1 MARSLLLASLLLAVP
16 TAAFAETTALTPQLR
31 TTVQTPSLGTGSL
44 ALSPDGR
51 TVAVLRLNRVR
62 GSRATLVLSDARTGQ
77 ELRRIATTNTYDGAL
92 AFSPDGQTLVNVGS
106 DVQAYDVTTGRVRWS
121 HRSSDA
127 VPSSPAVVFSPDG
140 TALYFSHLDTVGN
153 RHLIRSDARTGKG
166 VWDAFRIPS
175 AAQQPP
181 REESFY
187 GRILSLAVHPAGG
200 LLASG
205 SFGGGIAVWNAAT
218 GQRTSPLTDRPSP
231 VRATQAG
238 RAGQTAH
245 GGRVTGLT
253 FAPDGTLISGANDGT
268 VKRWDLATSRKLG
281 EALLPD
287 GVQALTLRP
296 GGKSVLVASGR
307 NVVQLGLPDLGRE
320 RVLVGHADEIGSLA
334 LSGNALWTSSADGTV
349 KRWNLRSGL
358 DEATYGTVKTAAV
371 SPDGRT
377 FALNLGDATV
387 RLTDTRG
394 NTLRTLRGFL
404 PPASPRYEFIGGRSL
419 AFSPNG
425 KGLAGG
431 LLTMKTGAP
440 GEQYAVGSAAH
451 VWDVE
456 SGQRERTLPNF
467 PAQELTWSPSGG
479 FLAGVNHV
487 QGDLNPFEIRDVT
500 TGVSV
505 GRGVPSRSGQE
516 EERSGVLAVSMPT
529 VQWVEGQAWVLG
541 LQYPRFEPGKPL
553 SSRWPAGIWRARTG
567 AKVQSLG
574 NLGISVPR
582 LLANPAGTRVAV
594 SGGNGLWL
602 LDAHT
607 GKALRAY
614 PQASY
619 RDQTASWQE
628 ARRLLWSPDGR
639 LLALNRGEQGLSL
652 HDGGSGSPLGH
663 LPVRAEPLGF
673 SEGGWVLVTLNQ
685 EGIQVWELRAGR

>member
-16 TAAFAETTALTPQLR
+16 TAALAQTTPLSVQLQA
-31 TTVQTPSLGTGSL
+31 TVQTPNLGTGPL

-51 TVAVLRLNRVR
+51 TVAVLRPDRVR

-106 DVQAYDVTTGRVRWS
+106 DVQAYDVTTGRIRWS
-121 HRSSDA
+121 YSSSDA

-166 VWDAFRIPS
+166 LWDAFHIPS
-175 AAQQPP
+175 VAEQPS

-187 GRILSLAVHPAGG
+187 GRILSLAVHPAGEV
-200 LLASG
+200 LASG
-205 SFGGGIAVWNAAT
+205 SFGGGLVVWNAVT
-218 GQRTSPLTDRPSP
+218 GQRTGTLTDQASPSRP
-231 VRATQAG
+231 TQAG
-238 RAGQTAH
+238 RAGTTAH
-245 GGRVTGLT
+245 GGRVTALT

-268 VKRWDLATSRKLG
+268 VKRWNLATGRKLA

-287 GVQALTLRP
+287 GVQAMTLRP
-296 GGKSVLVASGR
+296 GGEGVLVASGR
-307 NVVQLGLPDLGRE
+307 TVVQLGLPDLRRQ

-334 LSGNALWTSSADGTV
+334 LSGDALWTSSADSTV
-349 KRWNLRSGL
+349 KRWNLQSGL

-371 SPDGRT
+371 SPDGQI

-387 RLTDTRG
+387 RLTDVRG

-404 PPASPRYEFIGGRSL
+404 PPTSPHYEFIGGRSL

-431 LLTMKTGAP
+431 LFTMSGVIIEK
-440 GEQYAVGSAAH
+440 YAAGSAAFL
-451 VWDVE
+451 WDVS
-456 SGQRERTLPNF
+456 SGRLERTFPNF
-467 PAQELTWSPSGG
+467 PAQELTWSPDGG
-479 FLAGVNHV
+479 FLAGVNSV
-487 QGDLNPFEIRDVT
+487 PGNLDTFEIREVA
-500 TGVSV
+500 TGASV
-505 GRGVPSRSGQE
+505 GRGVPSYSGQE
-516 EERSGVLAVSMPT
+516 ERRGGVLAVSMPT
-529 VQWVEGQAWVLG
+529 VQWVNGQAWVLG
-541 LQYPRFEPGKPL
+541 LQYPRFEPGKLL

-567 AKVQSLG
+567 AKVQLLG
-574 NLGISVPR
+574 NLGISVPW

-673 SEGGWVLVTLNQ
+673 SEGGRTLTTLNPQ
-685 EGIQVWELRAGR
+685 GVQVWELRPGR

>member
-1 MARSLLLASLLLAVP
+1 MARSLLLASLLLAVS
-16 TAAFAETTALTPQLR
+16 TAAVAQTTPLTLQLR
-31 TTVQTPSLGTGSL
+31 TTVQTPSLGTGPL

-51 TVAVLRLNRVR
+51 TVAVLRLDRIR

-92 AFSPDGQTLVNVGS
+92 VFSPDGQTLVNVGS
-106 DVQAYDVTTGRVRWS
+106 DVQAYDVATGRVRWS
-121 HRSSDA
+121 HSSSDA

-140 TALYFSHLDTVGN
+140 TAVYYSHLDMVGN

-166 VWDAFRIPS
+166 TWDAFRITSVAEQPS
-175 AAQQPP
+175 
-181 REESFY
+181 REQSFY
-187 GRILSLAVHPAGG
+187 GRVLSLAVHPAAVV
-200 LLASG
+200 LASG
-205 SFGGGIAVWNAAT
+205 SFGGGIVVWNAAT
-218 GQRTSPLTDRPSP
+218 GQRTGTLKDQPSAA
-231 VRATQAG
+231 RATQAG

-245 GGRVTGLT
+245 GGRVTALT

-268 VKRWDLATSRKLG
+268 VKRWDLATGRKLG
-281 EALLPD
+281 EARLPD

-296 GGKSVLVASGR
+296 GGQGVLVASGR
-307 NVVQLGLPDLGRE
+307 NVVQLGLPDLRRE
-320 RVLVGHADEIGSLA
+320 RVLVGHAEQVGSLA
-334 LSGNALWTSSADGTV
+334 PAGDALWTSSADSTV

-377 FALNLGDATV
+377 LALNLGDATV

-431 LLTMKTGAP
+431 LFTMSGVIIEK
-440 GEQYAVGSAAH
+440 YAAGSAAYL
-451 VWDVE
+451 WDV
-456 SGQRERTLPNF
+456 STGRRERTFPNF
-467 PAQELTWSPSGG
+467 PAQELTWSPDGG

-487 QGDLNPFEIRDVT
+487 PGNLDTFEVRDVN
-500 TGVSV
+500 TGTSV
-505 GRGVPSRSGQE
+505 GRGVPSYSGQE
-516 EERSGVLAVSMPT
+516 QERGGVLAVSVPT
-529 VQWVEGQAWVLG
+529 VQWVNGQAWVLG
-541 LQYPRFEPGKPL
+541 MQYPRFEPGKPL
-553 SSRWPAGIWRARTG
+553 SSQWPAGIWRARTG
-567 AKVQSLG
+567 VKVQSLG

-602 LDAHT
+602 LDART
-607 GKALRAY
+607 GKALRSY

-619 RDQTASWQE
+619 RDQPASWQE
-628 ARRLLWSPDGR
+628 PRRLLWSPDGR

-652 HDGGSGSPLGH
+652 HDGGSGQPLGR

-673 SEGGWVLVTLNQ
+673 SEGGRALVTLNQ
-685 EGIQVWELRAGR
+685 EGVQVWELQPGK